1 MYQLTTGTSIKRLSD
16 GAFIPNDPGNRDYRE
31 YLEYLAAGNTPEPAP
46 APPPP
51 PPSYA
56 AFWDALL
63 ASTVYGSIRTQSM
76 ASLPMNTL
84 ATEFIALLGDAKAGH
99 PNEAAIQASM
109 SAVFATGTFTAG
121 DAAEFTAALA
131 AGRLNHIYT
140 LG

>member
-1 MYQLTTGTSIKRLSD
+1 MNRTQVNVITGEIITIPLT
-16 GAFIPNDPGNRDYRE
+16 E
-31 YLEYLAAGNTPEPAP
+31 EELAELPWPT
-46 APPPP
+46 PPP

-84 ATEFIALLGDAKAGH
+84 ATEFIALLGDAKAGR

-109 SAVFATGTFTAG
+109 SAVFATGTFTED
-121 DAAEFTAALA
+121 DAEEFTEALA
-131 AGRLNHIYT
+131 AGRLDDIYA
-140 LG
+140 LS

>member
-1 MYQLTTGTSIKRLSD
+1 MNRIEVNAITGEIITIPLTE
-16 GAFIPNDPGNRDYRE
+16 AE
-31 YLEYLAAGNTPEPAP
+31 LAELPWPT
-46 APPPP
+46 PPP

-84 ATEFIALLGDAKAGH
+84 ATEFIALLGDAKAGRA
-99 PNEAAIQASM
+99 NEAAIQASM
-109 SAVFATGTFTAG
+109 SAVFATGTFTEA

-131 AGRLNHIYT
+131 AGLLDDIYT
-140 LG
+140 LT